1 MLNDLEGIGDSG
13 NKEVIIRGTLGLGE
27 QRGELVYP
35 KDSEGTVLQNLHG
48 LRGSGFSEHEERW
61 KQNQAAGE
69 GGCWGDGLQKQE
81 AGGAEQTCLL
91 PPPHCRPLAPVGRAR
106 GR

>member
-48 LRGSGFSEHEERW
+48 LRGSGF
-61 KQNQAAGE
+61 
-69 GGCWGDGLQKQE
+69 
-81 AGGAEQTCLL
+81 
-91 PPPHCRPLAPVGRAR
+91 
-106 GR
+106 